1 MKLSWKNISIGYKIF
16 GVLLATVLIFAA
28 TIILYII
35 PTLEDKIVSERKES
49 LKNMVSIAIGYC
61 NSINDEYEKGDLDK
75 EEMGRRIT
83 ARLRSMK
90 YGPENKDYLFIS
102 DLSPRMI
109 MHPFNAGLEGKDLN
123 DYKDPTG
130 KKLFVEMAKVCEQN
144 GEGFVEYQWQYKDEK
159 NRIVPKITY
168 VKLFKPLGYVIGTGV
183 YIEDV
188 KESIN
193 SLTIGIIVIMLVI
206 TAVISGIIILLTRSI
221 VKPVQRIILHAGS
234 LADGDFTRRLEDDDR
249 KDEMGKIAAALNKA
263 ADGLEGLITSVVE
276 SSENL
281 VQAVG
286 QISSG
291 NQNLSQRTSEQA
303 SSLEEIAS
311 TIEEATA
318 TINQNAENAVR
329 ARDLTDQGVSK
340 STEGNR
346 VAIEA
351 VTSITE
357 MNESSKKVADI
368 IAVINEIAFQTN
380 LLALN
385 AAVEAARA
393 GEQGRGFAVVA
404 GEVRNLAQ
412 RSGNAAKE
420 IESLIKDTVVK
431 VESST
436 ELVNKTGN
444 ALTEIAEAAKVSAQ
458 IIGEITAASQEQKQ
472 GINQINTAIME
483 MDSMTQQNASL
494 VEETASASE
503 EMANQ
508 AQELLD
514 MVQKFK
520 IRTATVARSARKGP
534 ATGAQKFAAR
544 PARKEAAKQQSSDKG
559 DGRDSAPRT
568 ASAAGPAGE
577 GHMKKIMKQDGFEEF

>member
-1 MKLSWKNISIGYKIF
+1 MKLSWKNISLGYKIF
-16 GVLLATVLIFAA
+16 GVLLVTVLIFAA
-28 TIILYII
+28 TIILYIL

-49 LKNMVSIAIGYC
+49 LKNMVAIAIGYC
-61 NSINDEYEKGDLDK
+61 NSINAEYEQGTVTK
-75 EEMGRRIT
+75 EEMERRIT
-83 ARLRSMK
+83 SRLRSMK

-102 DLSPRMI
+102 DLSPMMI
-109 MHPFNAGLEGKDLN
+109 MHPFNAGLEGKDLG

-130 KKLFVEMAKVCEQN
+130 KKLFVEMATVCKEK
-144 GEGFVEYQWQYKDEK
+144 GAGFVEYRWQYKDDK

-168 VKLFKPLGYVIGTGV
+168 VQLFKPLGYVIGTGL

-188 KESIN
+188 RESIR

-206 TAVISGIIILLTRSI
+206 TAVIGGIIILLTRSI
-221 VKPVQRIILHAGS
+221 VKPVQRIIRYAGS
-234 LADGDFTRRLEDDDR
+234 LADGDFTWRLEDDDR
-249 KDEMGKIAAALNKA
+249 KDEMGKIAAALNTA
-263 ADGLEGLITSVVE
+263 ADGLEELITGVVE

-303 SSLEEIAS
+303 SSIEEIAS
-311 TIEEATA
+311 TIEETAA

-329 ARDLTDQGVSK
+329 ASSLTDQGVSK
-340 STEGNR
+340 SMEGNR
-346 VAIEA
+346 IAIEA
-351 VTSITE
+351 VASITE

-420 IESLIKDTVVK
+420 IESLIRDTVAK

-436 ELVNKTGN
+436 ELVNRTGN
-444 ALTEIAEAAKVSAQ
+444 SLTEIAEAAKVSAR

-472 GINQINTAIME
+472 GINQINTAISE
-483 MDSMTQQNASL
+483 MDTMTQQNASL

-503 EMANQ
+503 EMSNQ
-508 AQELLD
+508 AQELLG

-520 IRTATVARSARKGP
+520 VRTAMAVKSGRKSAETR
-534 ATGAQKFAAR
+534 QAAAKQ
-544 PARKEAAKQQSSDKG
+544 ARKETAKPQ
-559 DGRDSAPRT
+559 
-568 ASAAGPAGE
+568 PAGNVSKKDSSE
-577 GHMKKIMKQDGFEEF
+577 RAATMTAARAAHDSHMKKIMKQDGFEEF